1 MDQQLQAH
9 DALAEDLSLAP
20 STHIGG
26 LISSCNFGSTEI
38 QCSGKALSLII
49 SPAQHSFPSFF
60 PPIFLYC
67 WEFNLGP
74 HAC

>member
-38 QCSGKALSLII
+38 QCLWPLKA
-49 SPAQHSFPSFF
+49 PSF
-60 PPIFLYC
+60 I
-67 WEFNLGP
+67 P
-74 HAC
+74 HAHT